1 MRPYK
6 VLSFDEAVGQ
16 ITVSV
21 DGFNPMAID
30 LPLIDGAYPVGT
42 ELDTYVM
49 GFFPSYVLD
58 RKAQIAQGVANA
70 AEIAAL
76 VEAPDP
82 SPQLTPEDLANQ
94 RMWAQVAFEKQV
106 ATALVKFGVLQSDP
120 TAIGVTQL

>member
-76 VEAPDP
+76 VEVFDSSEPP
-82 SPQLTPEDLANQ
+82 TVEQIANQ
-94 RMWAQVAFEKQV
+94 EMWVQVEFERRV
-106 ATALVKFGVLQSDP
+106 AAVLVKFGVLQSDP
-120 TAIGVTQL
+120 TTIGVTQL